1 MLPAS
6 CGGGDLNSPTP
17 APSPT
22 PGLAGRFVYAASAT
36 SGEIAEFSVAQNGS
50 LVPLATLALPGGART
65 NAIAGDPLGRF
76 VYVARAG
83 GRGGIHCF
91 AVDST
96 GLLQDVAGSPF
107 DLDHQADFLT
117 PEREGGVLWA
127 TRHFNLIIEAFTV
140 DGATG
145 ALALAASTSFTRNA
159 PLEPALRPDGRFLYV
174 PTSLDVITFGADA
187 TTGRLT
193 EAAPRVV
200 APDVVRSLAVDPEGA
215 FLYLTTATPFT
226 SDTLFLYEIDRTTGA
241 LTRVPG
247 SALAPGFDPATANLR
262 PDRVTFHS
270 SGRFAYVADRPART
284 GAFSRGFW
292 AFLAQASGALGPAVG
307 PFTTPAT
314 APFLVGDPSALALDP
329 AGRFAYVTDATA
341 SAVSAFSIDQSTGA
355 LTAIGPPVP
364 TIQAPTSLVV
374 IP

>member
-1 MLPAS
+1 M
-6 CGGGDLNSPTP
+6 NSPTP

-22 PGLAGRFVYAASAT
+22 PGLAGRFVYVASAT
-36 SGEIAEFSVAQNGS
+36 SGEIAEFSVSQNGS
-50 LVPLATLALPGGART
+50 LVALGTLALPRGART

-76 VYVARAG
+76 VYVARTG
-83 GRGGIHCF
+83 GRGGIHCL

-117 PEREGGVLWA
+117 PDREGRLLWA
-127 TRHFNLIIEAFTV
+127 TRHYNLNIDTFMV

-145 ALALAASTSFTRNA
+145 ALALVASASLVSNA

-174 PTSLDVITFGADA
+174 PTYGSRLDVVTYAADA
-187 TTGRLT
+187 VTGRLT
-193 EAAPRVV
+193 EAASRVV
-200 APDVVRSLAVDPEGA
+200 APDVARSLAVDPEGG

-226 SDTLFLYEIDRTTGA
+226 SDTLFLYEIDSTTGA

-292 AFLAQASGALGPAVG
+292 AFLAQTSGALGPAVG

-341 SAVSAFSIDQSTGA
+341 SAVSAFTIDQATGA

-364 TIQAPTSLVV
+364 TVQAPTSLVV